1 MRILQ
6 IILIVS
12 LVSGC
17 VSAYTGVGSRAWHD
31 ARLTELREALTA
43 GDISM
48 EKYLELKNEAD
59 KIRLEYTTERSRD
72 LYISQG
78 FYRPHFGIG
87 VGYHPYCAGHC
98 R

>member
-1 MRILQ
+1 MRLL
-6 IILIVS
+6 LIVILLS
-12 LVSGC
+12 VVTGC
-17 VSAYTGVGSRAWHD
+17 ATAYTGVGTRTWHD

-43 GDISM
+43 GEISM

-59 KIRLEYTTERSRD
+59 RIRLEYTSQRSRD
-72 LYISQG
+72 LYISHRY
-78 FYRPHFGIG
+78 YRPHFGIG